1 MRLPLSPLWC
11 LILSSALLLFP
22 HTGTSRAAGLW
33 QDSAALSRW
42 YTPYDLCVLAST
54 GNGSI
59 ESISEPCEKAAQARG
74 ETVPPI
80 RCRVGNSWPS
90 KGGFCS
96 AADIPYTERK
106 NLRRSI
112 VGLDD
117 PGQAHLR
124 DLFTSLSRE
133 KGMLLLVGDSVM
145 QQFFGAMACELEREG
160 IWKDPSKFSNTD
172 EVRHVTIAGDASS
185 PSTSASSGAGGAVPI
200 KFVPIYH
207 FVNGRFDRVANASM
221 FALRKN
227 VEEYIRDHDSL
238 VILINMGLHYV
249 SSPIAHFTRA
259 DYRAQMTAALTYL
272 NGVAHAHPAKKVRV
286 IWRETSAQ
294 HFPTSTGYWPGAR
307 YAPGMKVGCVPIKE
321 PGPEADWRNA
331 DIRDIVRQHNLDRV
345 KIAPF
350 YNITVPLWSEHVNG
364 HLRDCTHFCWT
375 PMLYQS
381 LFKFLAD
388 ETRPRV

>member
-1 MRLPLSPLWC
+1 MSFAVRT
-11 LILSSALLLFP
+11 LLFFWLISSI
-22 HTGTSRAAGLW
+22 TSLGEFDRWW
-33 QDSAALSRW
+33 QDSKSLDKW
-42 YTPYDLCVLAST
+42 YTPYDLCILSSDS
-54 GNGSI
+54 NGTI
-59 ESISEPCEKAAQARG
+59 ESISQPCEAAAAKRS
-74 ETVPPI
+74 EVVPPV

-96 AADIPYTERK
+96 AADIPYTQRR
-106 NLRRSI
+106 NLRRSL
-112 VGLDD
+112 VGFDD
-117 PGQAHLR
+117 PTQQYMR
-124 DLFTSLSRE
+124 SLFTDLSKQ

-160 IWKDPSKFSNTD
+160 IWKDPSKFTNTD
-172 EVRHVTIAGDASS
+172 EVRHIKVDEAQTT
-185 PSTSASSGAGGAVPI
+185 PAVPV

-221 FALRKN
+221 FHLRRN
-227 VEEYIRDHDSL
+227 VEEYVKHHDSL
-238 VILINMGLHYV
+238 VVFMNMGLHYV
-249 SSPIAHFTRA
+249 SSPIAHFDRNA
-259 DYRAQMTAALTYL
+259 YRSQMTDALIYL
-272 NGVAHAHPAKKVRV
+272 NNVALANPSKRIKI

-294 HFPTSTGYWPGAR
+294 HFPTPTGYWPGAR

-321 PGPEADWRNA
+321 AGPDADWRNS
-331 DIRDIVRQHNLDRV
+331 DVREIIRTHGLSKVQV
-345 KIAPF
+345 APF

-388 ETRPRV
+388 AVRFT

>member
-1 MRLPLSPLWC
+1 MGVGAARLAAW
-11 LILSSALLLFP
+11 LLLAL
-22 HTGTSRAAGLW
+22 SCAAAAAGEFDQWW
-33 QDSAALSRW
+33 QDSTALSRW
-42 YTPYDLCVLAST
+42 YTPYDLCVLSSAS
-54 GNGSI
+54 NGSI
-59 ESISEPCEKAAQARG
+59 ESISQPCEEAAAKRG

-96 AADIPYTERK
+96 AADIPYTLRK
-106 NLRRSI
+106 NLRRSL

-117 PGQAHLR
+117 PGQQFLR
-124 DLFTSLSRE
+124 SLFTELSRQ

-160 IWKDPSKFSNTD
+160 IWKDPSKFTNTD
-172 EVRHVTIAGDASS
+172 EVRQIKVDETQTT
-185 PSTSASSGAGGAVPI
+185 PAVPV

-221 FALRKN
+221 FHLRKN
-227 VEEYIRDHDSL
+227 VEEYVAQHDSVL
-238 VILINMGLHYV
+238 VLMNMGLHYV
-249 SSPIAHFTRA
+249 SSPIAHFDRTA
-259 DYRAQMTAALTYL
+259 YRSQMTGALSYL
-272 NGVAHAHPAKKVRV
+272 NGVALAHPNKKIRI

-294 HFPTSTGYWPGAR
+294 HFPTPTGYWPGAR
-307 YAPGMKVGCVPIKE
+307 YAPGMKVGCEPIKE
-321 PGPEADWRNA
+321 PGPTADWRNS
-331 DIRDIVRQHNLDRV
+331 DVRDIVASHGLSKVQ
-345 KIAPF
+345 IAPF

-381 LFKFLAD
+381 LFKYLAD
-388 ETRPRV
+388 AVKSSV

>member
-1 MRLPLSPLWC
+1 MGVFTNGFAPWWLV
-11 LILSSALLLFP
+11 LLLNFILLP
-22 HTGTSRAAGLW
+22 HLSRATRATAGSLW
-33 QDSAALSRW
+33 QDSASLSRW
-42 YTPYDLCVLAST
+42 YTPYDLCVLGSA

-74 ETVPPI
+74 ETVPPV

-96 AADIPYTERK
+96 AVDIPYTERK
-106 NLRRSI
+106 NLRRSV

-117 PGQAHLR
+117 PGQAYLR
-124 DLFTSLSRE
+124 ELFTSLSRE

-172 EVRHVTIAGDASS
+172 EVRHVTITPPVANSSS
-185 PSTSASSGAGGAVPI
+185 PAASVPI

-227 VEEYIRDHDSL
+227 VDEYIRDHDSL
-238 VILINMGLHYV
+238 LILINMGLHYV

-259 DYRAQMTAALTYL
+259 DYRAQMTAALSYL
-272 NGVAHAHPAKKVRV
+272 NGVAHAYPTRRVRV

-294 HFPTSTGYWPGAR
+294 HFPTPTGYWPGAR

-331 DIRDIVRQHNLDRV
+331 DIRDIVRVHNLDRV

-388 ETRPRV
+388 ECRV